1 MARFC
6 TKCGNSLAEG
16 ERCSCQVS
24 GGGHVVANGK
34 RFLLKLMHRMGV
46 GAVSENAKNAFEDG
60 QQVIPDIIKSNDGEL
75 PVKQYDAAFMR
86 SRIRGQYAK
95 GKLQVTNK
103 RVIFRA
109 AGVSYQGPI
118 AQQYEFAINEIAG
131 IEVKKKNRISAMNVL
146 LSLLLNAIVS
156 LVVAGIFSSFADK
169 TPTFALLC
177 SIVLALASAIPFFVV
192 YKKFWIKLI
201 SLCCGIGALSGTAG
215 ITNLSASALYFGLK
229 TNIADYLLGAMFLLW
244 FINVVLVSLVPDL
257 VLIIKTKGTAPA
269 FEIRR
274 KLFPTP
280 FRPMAEYTDF
290 SEVLPGKDVD
300 LMITELGA
308 LIDDIQT
315 IGDEAIDEWK
325 EK

>member
-1 MARFC
+1 MAKFC
-6 TKCGNSLAEG
+6 AKCGKALADG
-16 ERCSCQVS
+16 ERCSCHVS
-24 GGGHVVANGK
+24 GIGEGVTKGTS
-34 RFLLKLMHRMGV
+34 FLLKLLHRLGV
-46 GAVSENAKNAFEDG
+46 GTAPENAENIFEDG
-60 QQVIPDIIKSNDGEL
+60 QQVVPDIIKANDGEQ
-75 PVKQYDAAFMR
+75 PVKQYEAAIMR

-109 AGVSYQGPI
+109 AGISYQGPI

-131 IEVKKKNRISAMNVL
+131 IEIKKKNRISIMNVL
-146 LSLLLNAIVS
+146 LSLWLNAIVT
-156 LVVAGIFSSFADK
+156 LVVAGIFNSFADK
-169 TPTFALLC
+169 APSFALLT
-177 SIVLALASAIPFFVV
+177 SIVLAVASAIPFFAL
-192 YKKFWIKLI
+192 YKKFWLKLV
-201 SLCCGIGALSGTAG
+201 SLCCGIGALAGTAG
-215 ITNLSASALYFGLK
+215 LTNISASTLYFGLK
-229 TNIADYLLGAMFLLW
+229 TNVADYLLGAMFLLW
-244 FINVVLVSLVPDL
+244 FLNVVLVSLVPDL
-257 VLIIKTKGTAPA
+257 VLTIKTKGSSPA

-315 IGDEAIDEWK
+315 LGDYAIEKWK
-325 EK
+325 ES